1 MLGFSIRLLK
11 GEIVIVLVP
20 NVYDGTTDVS
30 WNIPRYVLQLALA
43 KGRLAGNVNE
53 TVVPAAT
60 RAGNITDILNVSN
73 VSELYV
79 TVIEGARK

>member
-1 MLGFSIRLLK
+1 M
-11 GEIVIVLVP
+11 
-20 NVYDGTTDVS
+20 
-30 WNIPRYVLQLALA
+30 LQLALA